1 MCEGQGSHSVA
12 RTAAAALAFAG
23 VALRASGAY
32 IALLATYRND
42 LSKLS
47 SPPVANLLLLTLGLP
62 VLAAIAGWILAG
74 HEPTHI
80 ARQPG

>member
-1 MCEGQGSHSVA
+1 VSRYVQAAPTSHFSP
-12 RTAAAALAFAG
+12 R
-23 VALRASGAY
+23 
-32 IALLATYRND
+32 IAVTYP
-42 LSKLS
+42 KLS